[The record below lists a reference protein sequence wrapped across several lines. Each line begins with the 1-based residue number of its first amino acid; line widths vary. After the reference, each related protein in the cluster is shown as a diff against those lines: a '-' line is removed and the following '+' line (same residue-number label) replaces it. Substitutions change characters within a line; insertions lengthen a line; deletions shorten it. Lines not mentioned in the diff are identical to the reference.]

1 MRDVVI
7 IDGVRTPVGTMGGA
21 LRDVPARE
29 LGRLVTVE
37 LLKKTNL
44 DPAQVENVIFGQGG
58 QTSDAP
64 NTARVI
70 ALLAGLPITTPGYTV
85 QCNCASGIQALV
97 NAAQNIRAGDADV
110 QIVGGVESMSNIPY
124 ICREMRYGARLQ
136 NVQFVDSLWEGLTDP
151 VCHQMMGLTAE
162 NLAVEFGIGREDQDR
177 FAVESHKKAFR
188 AQRTGRLAEEI
199 VPVVVPKKAGGREVA
214 SEPVTQDEGINVA
227 LTPQTLAL
235 YPTIFKRDGGTVTP
249 GNSCPLNDAAAA
261 LLVMS
266 GEKADELGYQPL
278 AHVRAYA
285 FAGLE
290 PERMG
295 LGPALAVPLALKKA
309 GLHQDDVG
317 LWEVNEAFAAQYL
330 AVEKA
335 LELDRAKVNVNG
347 GAIALGHPIG
357 ATGVRIVLTLA
368 KEMQKRNVRY
378 GVATLCVGGGQGA
391 AVVLERA

>member
-21 LRDVPARE
+21 LRDVPAKE
-29 LGRLVTVE
+29 LGRLVVTE
-37 LLKKTNL
+37 LLKKTRL
-44 DPAQVENVIFGQGG
+44 DPILVENVIFGQGG

-70 ALLAGLPITTPGYTV
+70 ALLAGLPIATPGYTV
-85 QCNCASGIQALV
+85 QRNCASGIQAMV

-110 QIVGGVESMSNIPY
+110 QIVGGVEIMSQIPY
-124 ICREMRYGARLQ
+124 ISREMRYGARLQ

-151 VCHQMMGLTAE
+151 VCHQLMGMTAE
-162 NLAVEFGIGREDQDR
+162 NLAAEFGITREEQDR

-199 VPVVVPKKAGGREVA
+199 VAVNVPKKAGGRDVGV
-214 SEPVTQDEGINVA
+214 EPVSQDEGINVA
-227 LTPQTLAL
+227 LTPQSLAL

-261 LLVMS
+261 MLVMS
-266 GEKADELGYQPL
+266 GERAAELEYKPL
-278 AHVRAYA
+278 AYVRAYA
-285 FAGLE
+285 FAGVE

-295 LGPALAVPLALKKA
+295 IGPALAAPLAIKKA
-309 GLHQDDVG
+309 GLRMQDIG
-317 LWEVNEAFAAQYL
+317 LWEINEAFAAQYL
-330 AVEKA
+330 AVERA
-335 LELDRAKVNVNG
+335 LELDRSKVNVNG

-357 ATGVRIVLTLA
+357 ATGVRIVYTLA
-368 KEMQKRNVRY
+368 LEMQKRNVQY
-378 GVATLCVGGGQGA
+378 GVATLCVGG
-391 AVVLERA
+391 

>member
-1 MRDVVI
+1 MEEVVI
-7 IDGVRTPVGTMGGA
+7 VDGIRTPVGTMGGG
-21 LRDVPARE
+21 LRDVPAKE
-29 LGRLVTVE
+29 LGRIVVAE
-37 LLKKTNL
+37 LLRRTEL
-44 DPAQVENVIFGQGG
+44 APELVEEVIFGQGG

-85 QCNCASGIQALV
+85 QRNCASGIQALV
-97 NAAQNIRAGDADV
+97 SAAQNIKSGDADV
-110 QIVGGVESMSNIPY
+110 QIVGGVESMSNVPY

-162 NLAVEFGIGREDQDR
+162 NLASEFGITREAQDQ

-188 AQRTGRLAEEI
+188 AQRMGRFQEEI
-199 VPVVVPKKAGGREVA
+199 VEVVVPKKAGGRKVA
-214 SEPVTQDEGINVA
+214 PEPVTQDEGINVA
-227 LTPQTLAL
+227 LTPQSLAL

-266 GEKADELGYQPL
+266 ARRAQELGYTPL
-278 AHVRAYA
+278 AYVRSYA

-295 LGPALAVPLALKKA
+295 LGPALAVPRALKKA
-309 GLHQDDVG
+309 GLTQDQMD

-335 LELDRAKVNVNG
+335 LDLDRSKVNVNG

-357 ATGVRIVLTLA
+357 ATGARLLLTMTRELH
-368 KEMQKRNVRY
+368 KRNAQY
-378 GVATLCVGGGQGA
+378 GMVTLCVGGGQGA

>member
-1 MRDVVI
+1 MREVVI

-21 LRDVPARE
+21 LRDLPAKE
-29 LGRLVTVE
+29 LGRIVTAE
-37 LLKKTNL
+37 LLKRTSL
-44 DPAQVENVIFGQGG
+44 DPGLVEEVIFGHGG
-58 QTSDAP
+58 QGSDAP

-85 QCNCASGIQALV
+85 QRNCASGIQALTG
-97 NAAQNIRAGDADV
+97 AAQNIRAEDADV
-110 QIVGGVESMSNIPY
+110 QIVGGVESMSQVPY
-124 ICREMRYGARLQ
+124 ISREMRYGARLQ
-136 NVQFVDSLWEGLTDP
+136 NVAFVDALWEGLTDP
-151 VCHQMMGLTAE
+151 VCHQLMGMTAE
-162 NLAVEFGIGREDQDR
+162 NLASEFGITREEQDR

-199 VPVVVPKKAGGREVA
+199 VPVMVAKRAGGREVA
-214 SEPVTQDEGINVA
+214 REPVTQDEGINVA
-227 LTPQTLAL
+227 LTPQSLAL

-266 GEKADELGYQPL
+266 GDKARELGYAPL
-278 AHVRAYA
+278 AYVRAYA
-285 FAGLE
+285 YAGLE

-295 LGPALAVPLALKKA
+295 LGPALAVPKALQKA
-309 GLHQDDVG
+309 GLRQQDVG

-330 AVEKA
+330 AVERA
-335 LELDRAKVNVNG
+335 LELDRSTVNVNG

-368 KEMQKRNVRY
+368 KEMQKRNVRW
-378 GVATLCVGGGQGA
+378 GVATLCIGGGQGA
-391 AVVLERA
+391 AVVLERG

>member
-1 MRDVVI
+1 MRDVAI

-21 LRDVPARE
+21 LRDVPAKE
-29 LGRLVTVE
+29 LGRIVVAE

-44 DPAQVENVIFGQGG
+44 DPALVEEVIFGQGG

-70 ALLAGLPITTPGYTV
+70 ALLAGLPIATPGYTV
-85 QCNCASGIQALV
+85 QRNCASGIQAMV

-110 QIVGGVESMSNIPY
+110 QIVGGVENMSQIPY
-124 ICREMRYGARLQ
+124 ISREMRYGARLQ

-151 VCHQMMGLTAE
+151 VCHQLMGMTAE
-162 NLAVEFGIGREDQDR
+162 NLASEFGITREEQDK

-199 VPVVVPKKAGGREVA
+199 VPVIVPKRAGGREVA
-214 SEPVTQDEGINVA
+214 SEPVSQDEGINVA
-227 LTPQTLAL
+227 LTSQSLAL
-235 YPTIFKRDGGTVTP
+235 YPTIFKRDGGSVTP

-261 LLVMS
+261 ILVMS
-266 GEKADELGYQPL
+266 GEAARSHGYAPL
-278 AHVRAYA
+278 AYVRGYA
-285 FAGLE
+285 FAGVE

-295 LGPALAVPLALKKA
+295 IGPAYAVPRALEKA
-309 GLHQDDVG
+309 GVRQEDIG
-317 LWEVNEAFAAQYL
+317 LWEINEAFAAQYL
-330 AVEKA
+330 AVERK
-335 LELDRAKVNVNG
+335 LELDRSTVNVNG

-357 ATGVRIVLTLA
+357 ATGVRLVLTLA
-368 KEMQKRNVRY
+368 KEMQKRQVQW

-391 AVVLERA
+391 AVVLERG